1 MTETPPNLKGQIL
14 RCFVQL
20 LGKLP
25 LSLSRAV
32 GSCVG
37 WLNYALNTRLAQT
50 TRTNVLRCFPAFN
63 KAQRERLIRQSVIET
78 GCVGTEIPGVWL
90 KSQVWL
96 KSKIIDVRNREL
108 LAQKLADD
116 AGLVLLVPHLGN
128 WELFSLYISSVTQ
141 MTTLY
146 QPPKIAEMETLIR
159 KSREREG
166 ARLVPTNN
174 KGVMALFKALK
185 AGGTTMIL
193 PDQVPPEEGGEFT
206 SFFGLPARTMT
217 LPHGLIKRTECQ
229 VLMAYAIRV
238 PGGFEVV
245 FEEPDEAIYDEN
257 RQTSLEAMNRS
268 VEACVNACPSQYQ
281 WEYKRFRKQPPG
293 MPKFYR

>member
-1 MTETPPNLKGQIL
+1 MTEASPNLKGQTL

-25 LSLSRAV
+25 LSVSRSV
-32 GSCVG
+32 GGCVG
-37 WLNYALNTRLAQT
+37 WFNYVFNTRLTQT
-50 TRTNVLRCFPAFN
+50 TRTNISRCFPALN
-63 KAQRERLIRQSVIET
+63 KAQRERLIKQSVIET
-78 GCVGTEIPGVWL
+78 GRVGTEIPGVWL
-90 KSQVWL
+90 KPQSWL
-96 KSKIIDVRNREL
+96 QSKILNVRNREL
-108 LAQKLADD
+108 LGQKLADD
-116 AGLVLLVPHLGN
+116 AGLVFLVPHLGN
-128 WELFSLYISSVTQ
+128 WELFSLYISSVTE

-159 KSREREG
+159 TSREREG

-206 SFFGLPARTMT
+206 SFFGLPARTMS
-217 LPHGLIKRTECQ
+217 LPHGLIKRTGCQ

-238 PGGFEVV
+238 PGGFEIV
-245 FEEPDEAIYDEN
+245 FEEPDAGIYHEDT
-257 RQTSLEAMNRS
+257 QASLEAMNRS

-281 WEYKRFRKQPPG
+281 WEYKRFRKQPAG
-293 MPKFYR
+293 MPKFYG